1 MTDEMTGA
9 TVDAIELLIS
19 QHREVDTLW
28 TEVQMLHREGSQ
40 AQAAPAQEIV
50 TKLSRHD
57 AIETQFLYPELRK
70 LDDAGSELADHSL
83 EEHQRIRELLR
94 DVDGRDPRDESVYAT
109 LSQAVSAVMAH
120 VQEEET
126 QIFPLLRQRLEE
138 GRVTELGEKM
148 QSAMKLAPTHPHPST
163 PNNKLGATVAG
174 AVAGVVDRARD
185 AVTGGPADR

>member
-1 MTDEMTGA
+1 MTDEMTA
-9 TVDAIELLIS
+9 ASVDAIELLVS

-28 TEVQMLHREGSQ
+28 TQVQMLHREGSE
-40 AQAAPAQEIV
+40 AQATPAQEIV
-50 TKLSRHD
+50 TKLSGHD

-94 DVDGRDPRDESVYAT
+94 EVDGRDPRDESVYVT
-109 LSQAVSAVMAH
+109 LSQAISGVMAH

-126 QIFPLLRQRLEE
+126 QIFPLLRQRLDE
-138 GRVTELGEKM
+138 GRLTELGEKM
-148 QSAMKLAPTHPHPST
+148 RSAMKLAPTHPHPST

-185 AVTGGPADR
+185 AVTGGTPDR